1 MPPSYAVSRRT
12 FLQSATLASVGNIL
26 PVFPAPVLA
35 LRSDSSQIVQSP
47 LEEFSYGE
55 VALHSALHEEQ
66 MRQTH
71 AVLMDLSDDAL
82 MRPFRMMAV
91 DLPMK
96 IRLEAVDPQHRDT
109 VALVVG
115 PVVLFAVGDGE
126 RKITRAQL
134 MAAKKN
140 GARSWQLETVSGVV
154 KMVPFIGLGDEEYS
168 TYLRVT

>member
-1 MPPSYAVSRRT
+1 
-12 FLQSATLASVGNIL
+12 
-26 PVFPAPVLA
+26 
-35 LRSDSSQIVQSP
+35 
-47 LEEFSYGE
+47 
-55 VALHSALHEEQ
+55 